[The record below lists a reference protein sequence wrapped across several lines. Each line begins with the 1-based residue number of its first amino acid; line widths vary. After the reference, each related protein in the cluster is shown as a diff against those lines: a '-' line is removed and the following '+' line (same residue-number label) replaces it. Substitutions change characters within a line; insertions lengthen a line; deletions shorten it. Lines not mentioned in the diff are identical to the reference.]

1 MAGMSIGFY
10 TRFGGKFPFDAPY
23 ACVVDFE
30 LTLEYCSTFVAL
42 GVIGWFM
49 VFRKFVRTGA
59 FYRRLILPL
68 SLASY
73 GTYLVHMTI
82 LLTLLPHFKPNL
94 PMPVA
99 VVSLALTTFVC
110 ASLVSLVGRR
120 IPRVGS
126 WLFG

>member
-1 MAGMSIGFY
+1 
-10 TRFGGKFPFDAPY
+10 
-23 ACVVDFE
+23 
-30 LTLEYCSTFVAL
+30 
-42 GVIGWFM
+42 
-49 VFRKFVRTGA
+49 
-59 FYRRLILPL
+59 
-68 SLASY
+68 
-73 GTYLVHMTI
+73 MTI